1 VSDLLL
7 FVGLI
12 ALWLAIAWVIFRR
25 VGFFG
30 AQKAPRFSVHKDGNH
45 YDSRMSRYLIN
56 GITGGRHIVY
66 VFETPEGTPFVY
78 LPRDKDVQVLDGSE
92 GLETY
97 VREHC
102 GGEKGIAKLA
112 ETRARDANK

>member
-1 VSDLLL
+1 MSDLLL

-12 ALWLAIAWVIFRR
+12 ALWLAIAWFIFKRF
-25 VGFFG
+25 GFFG
-30 AQKAPRFSVHKDGNH
+30 AQKPPRFSVHKDGKH
-45 YDSRMSRYLIN
+45 YDSRTSRYLIN

-78 LPRDKDVQVLDGSE
+78 LPRDKDVLVLDGSD

-97 VREHC
+97 VRAQC
-102 GGEKGIAKLA
+102 GGENGLAKLA
-112 ETRARDANK
+112 ETRARGANK